1 MDNLRNFFLKLWLML
16 TLIFI
21 CACSSMMSVPVAFK
35 ISASDHINS
44 YEHEASL
51 PVRLRIYQLS
61 DLNQFKE
68 ATFRELW
75 KMDQKILG
83 DSLVSMKELT
93 VTPGLKNK
101 LKIDRNEKT
110 NYIGIVVIFRHPELG
125 KWRAYHKVSSQAS
138 SLLSSMSVEITGNS
152 VRLK

>member
-1 MDNLRNFFLKLWLML
+1 ML

-21 CACSSMMSVPVAFK
+21 CACSSMMSVLSHSKFPLQ
-35 ISASDHINS
+35 IIYI

-101 LKIDRNEKT
+101 LNNR
-110 NYIGIVVIFRHPELG
+110 
-125 KWRAYHKVSSQAS
+125 
-138 SLLSSMSVEITGNS
+138 
-152 VRLK
+152 